1 MKTKYKNNNH
11 LPKYYNGDTRY
22 EKVKEQMDL
31 LGITDVTTNR
41 QNCNGT
47 VVWQLP
53 IKNNNSGKTFIE
65 VASFSTGYVRN
76 QNSGYS
82 NYQLN
87 KRREGEPEFFDS
99 GKKDSIGRTL
109 YTQFTT
115 RSCVLIPIEIDRL
128 EYLISYCL
136 KNYYIKRANEVADGK
151 LIPKW
156 RHEYDI
162 KNAVIENT
170 TPEVSVTVNGERY
183 NII

>member
-1 MKTKYKNNNH
+1 MNREQY
-11 LPKYYNGDTRY
+11 LSDSRY
-22 EKVKEQMDL
+22 ERVLEHMDL
-31 LGITDVTTNR
+31 LGIMDITTTR
-41 QNCNGT
+41 QHKNGT
-47 VVWQLP
+47 IVWRLP

-87 KRREGEPEFFDS
+87 KRCEGEPQYYKCTNRHDGS
-99 GKKDSIGRTL
+99 DL
-109 YTQFTT
+109 YRKFTT
-115 RSCVLIPIEIDRL
+115 RSCILIPIEIDRL

>member
-1 MKTKYKNNNH
+1 MTPQYYEMKIGKGTPSN
-11 LPKYYNGDTRY
+11 PY
-22 EKVKEQMDL
+22 E
-31 LGITDVTTNR
+31 
-41 QNCNGT
+41 T
-47 VVWQLP
+47 VYR
-53 IKNNNSGKTFIE
+53 K
-65 VASFSTGYVRN
+65 
-76 QNSGYS
+76 
-82 NYQLN
+82 
-87 KRREGEPEFFDS
+87 
-99 GKKDSIGRTL
+99 
-109 YTQFTT
+109 FTT

-136 KNYYIKRANEVADGK
+136 KNYFIKRANEVADGK